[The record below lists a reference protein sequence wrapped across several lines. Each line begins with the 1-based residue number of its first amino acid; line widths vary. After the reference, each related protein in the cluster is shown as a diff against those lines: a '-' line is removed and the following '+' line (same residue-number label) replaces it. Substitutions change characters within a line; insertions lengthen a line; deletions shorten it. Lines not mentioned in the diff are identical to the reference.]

1 MKNFKVFL
9 AGAIAVLIAMPAFA
23 GVNVK
28 MKGDFREYF
37 SVFSHFP
44 AAERADG
51 SLVGSKKHK
60 KDSDFRYSQ
69 RVRLSWIAEDD
80 EKKVRG
86 TFGIEVD
93 TNAGQKTG
101 TRNGAGGNFEGDRNN
116 TEIWLAYIDFELPFD
131 PATRVYMGLQD
142 AGLNP
147 FVFCDNAMGVRLTR
161 SFNNVDVSLAW
172 FRNDGDADYT
182 AGGHGY
188 GGAGKDFYDNLYA
201 LDVAWNITDA
211 NKLGF
216 FVYFMD
222 AGKDFGE
229 SLWSNDTINPMWW
242 GDSTKGTQTYW
253 IGLSGEFEQSGFFGS
268 FNGIYQGGQAK
279 ATDDGKDHDILAWLF
294 NAEFGYKFLEKA
306 YAKIGYLYMSGD
318 EGKTDINNYFGIDI
332 DNTIT
337 GSVALLENLDW
348 QGAFY
353 GPNIGQYGAQHV
365 YINVGYEFDEKNEGR
380 IGFLWANADKKVHG
394 ARTVGYEFN
403 AQWDHKLTKNL
414 TWSFAGGYMIAGDAW
429 ERSSRDFGDGAKEGD
444 DLWRIE
450 SRLRFKF

>member
-28 MKGDFREYF
+28 MKGDFREHF
-37 SVFSHFP
+37 SVFNYFP
-44 AAERADG
+44 EATGDTH
-51 SLVGSKKHK
+51 KNK

-86 TFGIEVD
+86 TFGVEVD
-93 TNAGQKTG
+93 MNAGQKTG
-101 TRNGAGGNFEGDRNN
+101 TRNGAGGNFEGDRTNI
-116 TEIWLAYIDFELPFD
+116 EIWLAYLDFELPFD

-142 AGLNP
+142 TEMNP
-147 FVFCDNAMGVRLTR
+147 LVFCDTAMGVRLVR

-172 FRNDGDADYT
+172 FRNDGDLDYT

-188 GGAGKDFYDNLYA
+188 GGPGKDYYDNLYA
-201 LDVAWNITDA
+201 LDVTWNISDA

-222 AGKDFGE
+222 AGKNFGE
-229 SLWSNDTINPMWW
+229 SLCSNDTINPMFW
-242 GDSTKGTQTYW
+242 GDGDTQTYW
-253 IGLSGEFEQSGFFGS
+253 IGLSGEFEQSGFFGG
-268 FNGIYQGGQAK
+268 FNAIYQGGKVDKSAEFGN
-279 ATDDGKDHDILAWLF
+279 AEDRDILAWLF
-294 NAEFGYKFLEKA
+294 NLELGYKFLENA

-318 EGKTDINNYFGIDI
+318 KGVTDINNFFGIDI

-348 QGAFY
+348 EGAFY
-353 GPNIGQYGAQHV
+353 GPNIGHYGAQHV
-365 YINVGYEFDEKNEGR
+365 YVNVGYEFDEKNAAR
-380 IGFLWANADKKVHG
+380 VGFLWANSDKKIDG
-394 ARTVGYEFN
+394 ARSIGYEFN

-429 ERSSRDFGDGAKEGD
+429 DKFASNGNGD

>member
-37 SVFSHFP
+37 SVFNYFP
-44 AAERADG
+44 AAKDNIA
-51 SLVGSKKHK
+51 KKEK
-60 KDSDFRYSQ
+60 KDSDFRYAQ

-93 TNAGQKTG
+93 TVAGEG
-101 TRNGAGGNFEGDRNN
+101 PNGRYRNGPGGQFEGDANN
-116 TEIWLAYIDFELPFD
+116 IEIWLAYIDFELPID
-131 PATRVYMGLQD
+131 PATRVYMGLQETEM
-142 AGLNP
+142 NP
-147 FVFCDNAMGVRLTR
+147 LVFCDNAMGVRLVR
-161 SFNNVDVSLAW
+161 GFGDVDVSLAW
-172 FRNDGDADYT
+172 YRNDSDHSYKNSGMA
-182 AGGHGY
+182 GY
-188 GGAGKDFYDNLYA
+188 GGPGKDYYDNLYA
-201 LDVAWNITDA
+201 LDVTWNIADA

-222 AGKDFGE
+222 AGEDFGA
-229 SLWSNDTINPMWW
+229 SLCSNDTINPMWW
-242 GDSTKGTQTYW
+242 GDGDTETYW
-253 IGLSGEFEQSGFFGS
+253 IGLSGAFEQGAFFGG
-268 FNGIYQGGQAK
+268 FNGIYQGGKVK
-279 ATDDGKDHDILAWLF
+279 AGVDNDRKRDITAWLA
-294 NAEFGYKFLEKA
+294 NLELGVKFLERA

-318 EGKTDINNYFGIDI
+318 KGKGDIHNFFGIDI

-348 QGAFY
+348 NGAFY
-353 GPNIGQYGAQHV
+353 GPNIGYYGAQHV
-365 YINVGYEFDEKNEGR
+365 YINVGYEFTEQTEGR
-380 IGFLWANADKKVHG
+380 IGFLWANSDRSVDG
-394 ARTVGYEFN
+394 SNNVGYEFN
-403 AQWDHKLTKNL
+403 AQVDHKLTKNL
-414 TWSFAGGYMIAGDAW
+414 TWSLAGGYMIAGDAW
-429 ERSSRDFGDGAKEGD
+429 DKLAYDGDGS

>member
-28 MKGDFREYF
+28 MKGDFREHF
-37 SVFSHFP
+37 STFNFFP
-44 AAERADG
+44 NATGDTKR
-51 SLVGSKKHK
+51 HK

-93 TNAGQKTG
+93 TIAGQSKSTG
-101 TRNGAGGNFEGDRNN
+101 TRNGPGGSFEGDATNI
-116 TEIWLAYIDFELPFD
+116 EIWLAYLDFELPFD

-142 AGLNP
+142 TEMNP
-147 FVFCDNAMGVRLTR
+147 LVFCDTAMGVRLVR
-161 SFNNVDVSLAW
+161 GFGDVDVSLAW
-172 FRNDGDADYT
+172 FRNDGDYSYKSSNT
-182 AGGHGY
+182 RGY
-188 GGAGKDFYDNLYA
+188 GGPGKDFYDDLYA
-201 LDVAWNITDA
+201 LDVTWNIADN

-222 AGKDFGE
+222 AGEDFGE
-229 SLWSNDTINPMWW
+229 SVQSNDTIPYMWW
-242 GDSTKGTQTYW
+242 SDDTTRTYW
-253 IGLSGEFEQSGFFGS
+253 VGLSGAFEQGAFFGG
-268 FNGIYQGGQAK
+268 FNGIYQGGK
-279 ATDDGKDHDILAWLF
+279 VSGDTDKDISAWLA
-294 NAEFGYKFLEKA
+294 NLELGVKFLERA

-318 EGKTDINNYFGIDI
+318 KGTGDINNFFGIDI
-332 DNTIT
+332 DATVT

-348 QGAFY
+348 EGAFY

-365 YINVGYEFDEKNEGR
+365 YVNLGYEFNDQTEGRIGFVWFNSDKKVETSYGNSRSVGYEFD
-380 IGFLWANADKKVHG
+380 
-394 ARTVGYEFN
+394 
-403 AQWDHKLTKNL
+403 AQIDHKLTKNL
-414 TWSFAGGYMIAGDAW
+414 TWSLAGGYMIAGDAW
-429 ERSSRDFGDGAKEGD
+429 ENLAADGDGS

-450 SRLRFKF
+450 TRLRFKF